1 VATRR
6 PIRGHPT
13 LAPTHLGEAAS
24 AAAVIVVVGGIA
36 SVILGAAM
44 LVLGLTMGARFGE
57 ATPPPNLSTL
67 GTGSVLGG
75 IGVLALGVA
84 LALSGLATIADVRG
98 TRRLCALLSLL
109 TAGLS
114 AAGTVLAML
123 TPPAA
128 VIIAIALAV
137 ATLAF
142 GVSGIVLLRQRRSD

>member
-1 VATRR
+1 VVTRR

-13 LAPTHLGEAAS
+13 LAPAHLGEAAS

-36 SVILGAAM
+36 SVILGASM
-44 LVLGLTMGARFGE
+44 LVLGLTMGARFGD
-57 ATPPPNLSTL
+57 ATPPPNIATL

-75 IGVLALGVA
+75 VGVLALGVG
-84 LALSGLATIADVRG
+84 LVLSGLATIADVRG
-98 TRRLCALLSLL
+98 ARRLCALLSLL
-109 TAGLS
+109 TAALC

-142 GVSGIVLLRQRRSD
+142 GVSGIVLLRQPRPD

>member
-1 VATRR
+1 MV
-6 PIRGHPT
+6 
-13 LAPTHLGEAAS
+13 
-24 AAAVIVVVGGIA
+24 VVVGGVA

-57 ATPPPNLSTL
+57 GTPPPNVATL

-75 IGVLALGVA
+75 IGILVLGIGL
-84 LALSGLATIADVRG
+84 LLSGLATIADVRG
-98 TRRLCALLSLL
+98 TRRLSALLSLL

-137 ATLAF
+137 TTLAF
-142 GVSGIVLLRQRRSD
+142 GVSGIVLLRSRRPD